1 MRKWCFKR
9 PEPISYLTTTEQN
22 DTFIF
27 APIYDH
33 SDWLKF
39 VRIETAPELYYSR
52 TEKIILEKICNK
64 SELNI

>member
-9 PEPISYLTTTEQN
+9 PEPINYPKTIEKN
-22 DTFIF
+22 NTFNF

-52 TEKIILEKICNK
+52 TEKIMLDKN
-64 SELNI
+64 L